1 MSVSQCAVVNAC
13 GFTLFDLSE
22 IAKTA
27 VVVFAVWI
35 RSEFY
40 RSFAISN
47 QNRKINFNFIHN
59 VEAGRTRMLILISEN
74 GLGWFASEIH

>member
-1 MSVSQCAVVNAC
+1 MHSGVDRFES
-13 GFTLFDLSE
+13 SK

-40 RSFAISN
+40 RSFAVSN

-59 VEAGRTRMLILISEN
+59 VPSRSNPNAHLNI
-74 GLGWFASEIH
+74 